1 MVKLSSNGRSGQ
13 GAGSGNCGVG
23 HAAENLQLRN
33 AAERANSPAAE
44 GREFTA
50 AKRLQIPRRATWPP
64 AFQSQLCQ
72 PQLGQIGDDS
82 DATCSGP
89 SRRRI
94 GHTSKRESANVA
106 KLGLRYAPNC
116 RNWDLERVITT
127 QCAAESH
134 KGVYQYVEVW
144 LRKLC

>member
-1 MVKLSSNGRSGQ
+1 MLSYCSVAPLGCEALQILR
-13 GAGSGNCGVG
+13 GA
-23 HAAENLQLRN
+23 LLRN
-33 AAERANSPAAE
+33 FP
-44 GREFTA
+44 
-50 AKRLQIPRRATWPP
+50 L
-64 AFQSQLCQ
+64 
-72 PQLGQIGDDS
+72 QLGQIGDDS

-106 KLGLRYAPNC
+106 KLGIRDAPNC

-127 QCAAESH
+127 QRAAESH